1 MKYKSSSRAIE
12 VLDDRTSSNA
22 ITKIVV
28 TKPIVALKP
37 SPTSS
42 TTNTLDGR
50 TITYY
55 GQF

>member
-1 MKYKSSSRAIE
+1 MKYKSSSRVIE

-22 ITKIVV
+22 VTKIVV
-28 TKPIVALKP
+28 TKPMVTLKP

-42 TTNTLDGR
+42 TTNTLNGR

-55 GQF
+55 GY